1 MIVNLLYILLAIVI
15 LGVLVMVH
23 EFGHYIV
30 GRLTGMT
37 VLEFSI
43 GFGPKLLGWRRKGI
57 DYSLRLIP
65 LGGYC
70 SFLGEDENNDDP
82 RAMNNQPVWRRFLTV
97 LAGPLMNFVFAFL
110 ICVVSMMLY
119 EGVRSLPQIQEVA
132 AGSPAAEAGIA
143 PGDTIVAVNGREIT
157 DGNSLTLSLSIATA
171 DDGEAV
177 DITVLRDGGR
187 QTLSMVPRAV
197 EQEDGTTIKQIG
209 IVYVTQVV
217 ERYSLGTALQ
227 AAPRRLVEIVEA
239 MVDALKGLVFHGEG
253 ATEVAGPVGIV
264 GMISEGTRTG
274 GFYMVLYLMYIFSLN
289 LGLMNL
295 LPLPALDGG
304 RLVFLIVE
312 AIRRKPVPPE
322 KEGMV
327 HGIGM
332 LLLLGLIVV
341 ITWQDIARLIVG

>member
-1 MIVNLLYILLAIVI
+1 
-15 LGVLVMVH
+15 
-23 EFGHYIV
+23 
-30 GRLTGMT
+30 
-37 VLEFSI
+37 
-43 GFGPKLLGWRRKGI
+43 
-57 DYSLRLIP
+57 
-65 LGGYC
+65 
-70 SFLGEDENNDDP
+70 
-82 RAMNNQPVWRRFLTV
+82 
-97 LAGPLMNFVFAFL
+97 MNFVFAFL

-341 ITWQDIARLIVG
+341 ITWQDIARLIAG

>member
-1 MIVNLLYILLAIVI
+1 MIVDILYILLAIAL

-43 GFGPKLLGWRRKGI
+43 GFGPKLLGWRRKEI

-82 RAMNNQPVWRRFLTV
+82 RAMNNLPVWRRFLTV
-97 LAGPLMNFVFAFL
+97 FAGPAMNFVFAL
-110 ICVVSMMLY
+110 AVCVVSMMLY
-119 EGVRSLPQIQEVA
+119 EGVRTQPLIQEVVPA
-132 AGSPAAEAGIA
+132 SPAAQAGIEA
-143 PGDTIVAVNGREIT
+143 GDTIVAVNGREIS

-171 DDGEAV
+171 GEGEAV
-177 DITVLRDGGR
+177 EITVLRDGER
-187 QTLSMVPRAV
+187 ETLSMVPSAV
-197 EQEDGTTIKQIG
+197 VLEDGTSVKQIG
-209 IVYVTQVV
+209 IVYTTQVV
-217 ERYSLGTALQ
+217 ERYSLGAALR
-227 AAPRRLVEIVEA
+227 AAPQRLWEIVET
-239 MVDALKGLVFHGEG
+239 MIDALKGLVFHGEG
-253 ATEVAGPVGIV
+253 ATEMAGPVGIV
-264 GMISEGTRTG
+264 GMISEETRTG
-274 GFYMVLYLMYIFSLN
+274 GFYMVLYLMYIISLN

-327 HGIGM
+327 HGVGM

-341 ITWQDIARLIVG
+341 ITYQDIVRLIAR